1 MENRTIKRILILGCF
16 SIIGLV
22 LTQSYWLIKNWDLKD
37 FEFDQSVHIV
47 LTNVAQHLARV
58 GNFELPKQGLVQRR
72 SSNYY
77 AVNINGTI
85 DAAVLEDFLYREM
98 EHSSLKFDFEYAVY
112 DCFSEELVYGNYCRF
127 DGKHPEKIN
136 FDSFQKFEDLVYY
149 FVIRFPD
156 RDAFLI
162 SNMKTHLSFALIAIL
177 SIVFFTY
184 SLLIIFKQKRLS
196 DLQRDFVSNMTHEFK
211 TPISSINIASEMM
224 GRDRVFKEN
233 EKLNTY
239 LKIIQDQNKRLNSQ
253 VERVLNTVAL
263 ENKDFKYEMK
273 EFDLVELIKEIV
285 ESESI
290 KLGKEVSLEFC
301 NASKIDHVIV
311 KGDLL
316 HVRNIVYNLLDNAI
330 KYCEKKP
337 IITIKLE
344 VDKANVKLSIKDN
357 GIGIREDSLK
367 HIFDK
372 FYREDTGNIHDV
384 KGVGLGLYY
393 VKKVCD
399 AHNWRIEV
407 SSIVGNGTKFTISLK
422 SVDDLRISKMEI
434 S

>member
-1 MENRTIKRILILGCF
+1 M
-16 SIIGLV
+16 
-22 LTQSYWLIKNWDLKD
+22 TQSYWLIKNWDLKD

-47 LTNVAQHLARV
+47 LTNVAQHMARL

-77 AVNINGTI
+77 AVNINGPI

-112 DCFSEELVYGNYCRF
+112 DCYSEELVYGNYCRF

-149 FVIRFPD
+149 FVIRFPG
-156 RDAFLI
+156 RDGFLI

-211 TPISSINIASEMM
+211 TPISSISIASEML
-224 GRDRVFKEN
+224 GKDKILKEN
-233 EKLNTY
+233 EKLGTY
-239 LKIIQDQNKRLNSQ
+239 LRIIQEQNQRLNSQ
-253 VERVLNTVAL
+253 VERVLNTVKL
-263 ENKDFKYEMK
+263 ENRDFKYEMK
-273 EFDLVELIKEIV
+273 DIELVGLIEEIKQ
-285 ESESI
+285 SESI
-290 KLGKEVSLEFC
+290 KLGQGVRLEFI
-301 NASKIDHVIV
+301 NASGESRVII

-337 IITIKLE
+337 EIKIVLE
-344 VDKANVKLSIKDN
+344 SERSQVKLSIEDN
-357 GIGIREDSLK
+357 GIGIKEDSLK

-372 FYREDTGNIHDV
+372 FFREDTGNIHDV

-399 AHNWRIEV
+399 SHNWRIDV
-407 SSIVGNGTKFTISLK
+407 NSTPGKGTKFTITIKREDNLTK
-422 SVDDLRISKMEI
+422 SKK
-434 S
+434 